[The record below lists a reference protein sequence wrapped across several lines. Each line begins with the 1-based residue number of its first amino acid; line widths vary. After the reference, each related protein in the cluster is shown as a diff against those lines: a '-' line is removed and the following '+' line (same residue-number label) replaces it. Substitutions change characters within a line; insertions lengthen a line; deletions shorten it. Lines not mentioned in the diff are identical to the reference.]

1 VNVNALQRIVKART
15 ALLLHHPFFAALLYH
30 LTLVASSRFP
40 TMATDGITL
49 FYNPKFVE
57 ELPPAELIGTLAHE
71 VMHPAL
77 NHHTRRGDRN
87 PKLWN
92 FAADYAINPL
102 IIDAGLN
109 LPKGILLNNAYRGM
123 NAEAIYNLLA
133 RDEQNN
139 QKSSGNGSSQ
149 NPANGGSGVPG
160 ADVSTGDEGE
170 GDRALDFP
178 ENIGGVLDAP
188 NEKSPNAPATQ
199 AQLAQQVAK
208 WEMAVSQAATMSRLA
223 GNLPAGVERLV
234 EQAAEAKHDWK
245 EHLRLAFS
253 QAAMPTNYSWARP
266 NSRFMHA
273 GFYFPGVLRE
283 GVGEVVIAVDCSGWI
298 SDRILA
304 LFQAQASAI
313 VQENQPSRVHI
324 MYFDEIIHRVDTF
337 EMGESITI
345 RPQGGGGTSFV
356 PIFECVHEQNIM
368 PHSLIVLTDL
378 DGRFPEEEPSYP
390 VIWASTVRNRSPF
403 GETVYLDAA

>member
-1 VNVNALQRIVKART
+1 
-15 ALLLHHPFFAALLYH
+15 
-30 LTLVASSRFP
+30 
-40 TMATDGITL
+40 MATDGISL

-57 ELPPAELIGTLAHE
+57 KLPPSELIGTLAHE

-92 FAADYAINPL
+92 FAADYAINPV

-109 LPKGILLNNAYRGM
+109 LPKGVLLNNAYRGM

-133 RDEQNN
+133 REEQDN
-139 QKSSGNGSSQ
+139 QQSSCNGTSQ
-149 NPANGGSGVPG
+149 NPANGGSGDPG
-160 ADVSTGDEGE
+160 ADDSTGDEGE
-170 GDRALDFP
+170 GDHELDFP

-188 NEKSPNAPATQ
+188 NEKSPDAPATQ
-199 AQLAQQVAK
+199 AQLDR
-208 WEMAVSQAATMSRLA
+208 QAAEWEKAVAQAVAMSRMA
-223 GNLPAGVERLV
+223 GNLPVGVERLV
-234 EQAAEAKHDWK
+234 EQAAEAKHDWR

-253 QAAMPTNYSWARP
+253 QAAMPTNYSWTRP

-283 GVGEVVIAVDCSGWI
+283 GVGEVVIAVDCSGSI

-304 LFQAQASAI
+304 LFQAEASAI

-345 RPQGGGGTSFV
+345 MPQGGGGTNFV
-356 PIFECVHEQNIM
+356 PIFESVHEQNIM

-378 DGRFPEEEPSYP
+378 EGRFPDTEPPYP
-390 VIWASTVRNRSPF
+390 VIWASTARHTPPF